1 MGVRRGRLPPAG
13 GDEVGERPLLRLDPV
28 LRFAVLEHIDIA
40 VSAVHEQEP
49 AGRVILLMPTV
60 EQQRVDAVAAESD
73 VDEPGTARVGRAHHQ
88 RHVVQRGAGVA
99 VAPIYPRGDAA
110 DLGTHGL

>member
-1 MGVRRGRLPPAG
+1 MMSRVKWESG
-13 GDEVGERPLLRLDPV
+13 EVVCHQQVGMKSARD
-28 LRFAVLEHIDIA
+28 RFAVLEHIDIA